1 MPVVS
6 LSILLA
12 IGGIP
17 SQRTPYTVPRR
28 TRVSAGRGSSLG
40 WGCEASMDPLRPR
53 SPNPGR
59 ILVPPRLEYVEERC
73 TAFAA
78 KGCRRWQEGLTATP
92 QAFMGAQDHQP
103 WQDHR
108 GGGGQDKNSW
118 LLTPVTGD
126 ASAAVRHCP
135 EILTRKESVRQ

>member
-40 WGCEASMDPLRPR
+40 WGCEASMDQVGR
-53 SPNPGR
+53 SAGMW
-59 ILVPPRLEYVEERC
+59 LHS
-73 TAFAA
+73 
-78 KGCRRWQEGLTATP
+78 TP
-92 QAFMGAQDHQP
+92 QGLRASSLTISQPAPTSKAELPLVEIGTAMVTAEPVGNNFCGVRTAQGAALQP
-103 WQDHR
+103 GVINR
-108 GGGGQDKNSW
+108 S
-118 LLTPVTGD
+118 
-126 ASAAVRHCP
+126 
-135 EILTRKESVRQ
+135 